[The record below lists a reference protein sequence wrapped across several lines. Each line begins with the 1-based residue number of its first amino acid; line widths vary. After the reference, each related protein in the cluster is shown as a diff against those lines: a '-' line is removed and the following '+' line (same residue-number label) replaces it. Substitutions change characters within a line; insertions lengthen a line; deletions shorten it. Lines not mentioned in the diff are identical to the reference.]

1 MLAIAKAESLAI
13 FAGGVELE
21 RDGIFALCDGY
32 RATILQTS
40 LHTPRSSHR
49 DKLQFW
55 SPTLRYQWYSVA
67 PSRLMI
73 HDELVEL
80 ANNFSQAFGAFVR
93 TNGRWCAVGEKP
105 PANYLSH
112 GGSVAEFE
120 LAASAFLFGF
130 LK

>member
-1 MLAIAKAESLAI
+1 MQRVHEYI
-13 FAGGVELE
+13 
-21 RDGIFALCDGY
+21 
-32 RATILQTS
+32 
-40 LHTPRSSHR
+40 
-49 DKLQFW
+49 
-55 SPTLRYQWYSVA
+55 VA

-80 ANNFSQAFGAFVR
+80 ANNLSQAFGAFVR
-93 TNGRWCAVGEKP
+93 ANGRWSAVGGEKQ

>member
-1 MLAIAKAESLAI
+1 MQRVHEYI
-13 FAGGVELE
+13 
-21 RDGIFALCDGY
+21 
-32 RATILQTS
+32 
-40 LHTPRSSHR
+40 
-49 DKLQFW
+49 
-55 SPTLRYQWYSVA
+55 VA

-80 ANNFSQAFGAFVR
+80 ANNFSQAFLFAAFVR
-93 TNGRWCAVGEKP
+93 ANGRWSAVGGEKQ